1 VDAVVQHEAACGV
14 LHDFYLPAMSAP
26 IQLGYKSSGDIDGS
40 PYIPASADVV
50 PHRVGLRWSG
60 LPAYEHQT
68 KRLFPHEL
76 LFNTM
81 KDRAYCINLQRDE
94 GEEYCPDWVEKVD
107 LSTWTA
113 TAAAISSCEMVVT
126 SCTCIAHL
134 AGAVGVPTMIIVPV
148 VPYYLWTLPGTST
161 PYYDGIT
168 LLRQTD
174 PDDWLAP
181 FKQLAEMAVLREAA

>member
-1 VDAVVQHEAACGV
+1 
-14 LHDFYLPAMSAP
+14 MSAP
-26 IQLGYKSSGDIDGS
+26 IQLGYQSSADIDGS
-40 PYIPASADVV
+40 PYIPATANIV

-60 LPAYEHQT
+60 LPAYENQT

-126 SCTCIAHL
+126 SCTSIAHL
-134 AGAVGVPTMIIVPV
+134 AGAIGVPTKIIVPV
-148 VPYYLWTLPGTST
+148 VPYYLWTLPGTTT
-161 PYYDGIT
+161 PYYNSIT

-181 FKQLAEMAVLREAA
+181 FKQLAEMVVLREAA

>member
-1 VDAVVQHEAACGV
+1 
-14 LHDFYLPAMSAP
+14 M
-26 IQLGYKSSGDIDGS
+26 
-40 PYIPASADVV
+40 
-50 PHRVGLRWSG
+50 
-60 LPAYEHQT
+60 
-68 KRLFPHEL
+68 
-76 LFNTM
+76 
-81 KDRAYCINLQRDE
+81 
-94 GEEYCPDWVEKVD
+94 D

-134 AGAVGVPTMIIVPV
+134 AGAMGVPTMIIVPV

-181 FKQLAEMAVLREAA
+181 FKQLAEMVVLREAA

>member
-1 VDAVVQHEAACGV
+1 
-14 LHDFYLPAMSAP
+14 M
-26 IQLGYKSSGDIDGS
+26 
-40 PYIPASADVV
+40 

-81 KDRAYCINLQRDE
+81 KNRANCINLQRDE

-113 TAAAISSCEMVVT
+113 TAAAISSCEMIVT

-134 AGAVGVPTMIIVPV
+134 AGAIGVPTMIIVPH
-148 VPYYLWTLPGTST
+148 VPYYLWTFPGTAT
-161 PYYDGIT
+161 PYYNNIT
-168 LLRQTD
+168 SLRQTKS
-174 PDDWLAP
+174 DDWLAP
-181 FKQLAEMAVLREAA
+181 FMELADSLEMRLAA